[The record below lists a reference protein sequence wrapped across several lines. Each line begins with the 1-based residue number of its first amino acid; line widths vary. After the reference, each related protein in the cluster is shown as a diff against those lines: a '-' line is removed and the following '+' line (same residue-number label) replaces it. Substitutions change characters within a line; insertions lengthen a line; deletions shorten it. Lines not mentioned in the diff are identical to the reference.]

1 MVNLG
6 FKKRKWEIFCRLFSI
21 FPKTSIGSC
30 RTSDNHHLGRLL
42 IKSGYTLDMKHKS
55 WITLSA
61 YILKTK
67 CRNLVYFFFFLSL
80 WKSTSF
86 SNFWVLIS
94 FFGKIMPTKKKRLD
108 TWDRLSLPEQS
119 SCWWFLSYMVI
130 LSKRCEACQHWVIK
144 HSWAFQVLALLNLNN
159 ILGKFSFVL
168 DS

>member
-1 MVNLG
+1 MNLG

-30 RTSDNHHLGRLL
+30 RTSDNRHRGRLL

-94 FFGKIMPTKKKRLD
+94 FFGKIMPTKKKKVGYMRSLILAW
-108 TWDRLSLPEQS
+108 TIFMLMVFVLHGNFIQVMWSLPRLSYQTFVSFS
-119 SCWWFLSYMVI
+119 SISSVEF
-130 LSKRCEACQHWVIK
+130 E
-144 HSWAFQVLALLNLNN
+144 
-159 ILGKFSFVL
+159 
-168 DS
+168 